1 MNVENLKNN
10 YPKLLS
16 HMEDSGY
23 SKGYIYTFR
32 REIQWIISE
41 AGLRSWECYGD
52 VYRDY
57 QANSSP
63 HDILEKKHAIIGAI
77 EQFDLHSRYPDSK
90 WHSFKARG
98 SYPKLVPEFRS
109 LIDYYGKVARESGKK
124 ESTIYMESHTASN
137 FLFSLQEAG
146 INHLDDVTEEA
157 VVSLFVSQDG
167 KRLKGHLYGKCAS
180 ALLKACIPLNPDA
193 CRKVVSLLPATR
205 HTRKNL
211 QYLTPE
217 EVQRVRNALDDM
229 SNTLTLCDRAIGK
242 LALYTG
248 LRGCDIATMKLTSV
262 DWDCDIIRINQQKTG
277 NPLELP
283 LAATVG
289 NAIYDYLTNERPSV
303 ENPSLFLSLIGPY
316 RGMDPNNMWNV
327 SARIMKAAGIRQ
339 LKSERKGFHI
349 FRHHLATTLLGNGV
363 TQVVISCILGHSSPA
378 STETYL
384 SADFVHLKACA
395 LDISRFPVLEEVFE
409 VE

>member
-1 MNVENLKNN
+1 MNVENLRNN
-10 YPKLLS
+10 YLKLLS
-16 HMEDSGY
+16 RMEDAGY
-23 SKGYIYTFR
+23 SKNYIYTFR
-32 REIQWIISE
+32 TEIQWIISE
-41 AGLRSWECYGD
+41 AGLRDWDCYGD

-57 QANSSP
+57 QANLLP
-63 HDILEKKHAIIGAI
+63 PNKLKTKHAIIGAI
-77 EQFDLHSRYPDSK
+77 EQFDLHDRYPDSK
-90 WHSFKARG
+90 WHSFKVRG
-98 SYPKLVPEFRS
+98 SYPKLVPEFKS
-109 LIDYYGKVARESGKK
+109 LIDYYCKVARERGKK
-124 ESTIYMESHTASN
+124 ESTIYMESHNASS
-137 FLFSLQEAG
+137 FLSSLQEAG
-146 INHLDDVTEEA
+146 VNHLDDVTEKA
-157 VVSLFVSQDG
+157 VVSLFVSPDG
-167 KRLKGHLYGKCAS
+167 RRLKCHNYRKCVS

-193 CRKVVSLLPATR
+193 CRKVLSLLPETR
-205 HTRKNL
+205 YTRKNI

-242 LALYTG
+242 LTLYTG
-248 LRGCDIATMKLTSV
+248 LRGCDIATMKLTSI
-262 DWDCDIIRINQQKTG
+262 DWDCDIIRIEQQKTG

-316 RGMDPNNMWNV
+316 RGMEPDNMWNV

-339 LKSERKGFHI
+339 SKGERKGLHI

-363 TQVVISCILGHSSPA
+363 TQALISCVLGHSSPA

-395 LDISRFPVLEEVFE
+395 LDISRFPVREGVFD

>member
-1 MNVENLKNN
+1 MNVENLRNN

-23 SKGYIYTFR
+23 SKSYIYSFR

-41 AGLRSWECYGD
+41 AGLRDWDCYGD

-57 QANSSP
+57 QANLPSR
-63 HDILEKKHAIIGAI
+63 DKLEKKHAIIGAI
-77 EQFDLHSRYPDSK
+77 EQFDLHGRYPDSK
-90 WHSFKARG
+90 WHSFKTRG
-98 SYPKLVPEFRS
+98 PYPKLVPKFR
-109 LIDYYGKVARESGKK
+109 LFIDHYGKVAREHGKK
-124 ESTIYMESHTASN
+124 ESTIYMESHNASN
-137 FLFSLQEAG
+137 FLFSLQETG
-146 INHLDDVTEEA
+146 INHLDDVTEE
-157 VVSLFVSQDG
+157 VLVSLFISPDG
-167 KRLKGHLYGKCAS
+167 RRLKGHNYRKCAS
-180 ALLKACIPLNPDA
+180 ALLKACIPLDPDA
-193 CRKVVSLLPATR
+193 CRKVLSLLPETR
-205 HTRKNL
+205 NTRKNI

-217 EVQRVRNALDDM
+217 EVQRIRSALDDM

-248 LRGCDIATMKLTSV
+248 LRGCDIAAMKLTSI
-262 DWDCDIIRINQQKTG
+262 DWDCDIIRIDQQKTG

-289 NAIYDYLTNERPSV
+289 NAIYDYLTDERPSV
-303 ENPSLFLSLIGPY
+303 ENPYLFLSLTGSY
-316 RGMDPNNMWNV
+316 RGVTRNNMWNV
-327 SARIMKAAGIRQ
+327 AARIMKAAGIRQ
-339 LKSERKGFHI
+339 SKGERKGLHI

-363 TQVVISCILGHSSPA
+363 SQTVISCALGHSSPA

-395 LDISRFPVLEEVFE
+395 LDISRFPVLEGVFDFE
-409 VE
+409 